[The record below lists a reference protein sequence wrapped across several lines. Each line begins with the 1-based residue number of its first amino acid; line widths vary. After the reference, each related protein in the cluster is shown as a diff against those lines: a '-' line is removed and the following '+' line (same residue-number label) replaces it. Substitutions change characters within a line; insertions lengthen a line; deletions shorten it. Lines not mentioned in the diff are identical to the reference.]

1 MSTLPHD
8 ASHATEVVHQTPVI
22 PPPYEQLV
30 EEAVREFESD
40 AELLRIPRPPTAEL
54 LDVCRKVAAFTS
66 ELFPDGMAIKVKND
80 PEIADDL
87 YFVFRVVAVGSIDEL
102 VSKDNEWHRRLR
114 PAVGARAEF
123 FCLAI
128 SVK

>member
-8 ASHATEVVHQTPVI
+8 ASHATEVAHQAPVI

-30 EEAVREFESD
+30 EQAVREFESD

-54 LDVCRKVAAFTS
+54 LDICGKVAAFTS
-66 ELFPDGMAIKVKND
+66 ELFPDGMTIKVKND

-87 YFVFRVVAVGSIDEL
+87 YFVFRVVAVGSEDDMLAQGKQWHARVLL
-102 VSKDNEWHRRLR
+102 VRGRRPGLVR
-114 PAVGARAEF
+114 
-123 FCLAI
+123 LAMHAP
-128 SVK
+128 